1 MLVTHGI
8 TFLPQVD
15 QIVVLKDGAIT
26 ETGNYKELL
35 AQKGAF
41 AEFLVQHLEDEI
53 ADDEDAEG
61 DTVVIKEVKCGRNN
75 AGFFLRSR

>member
-61 DTVVIKEVKCGRNN
+61 VAVVIGSVKCARNN

>member
-15 QIVVLKDGAIT
+15 QIIVLKDGTIS

-41 AEFLVQHLEDEI
+41 AEFLMQHLE
-53 ADDEDAEG
+53 EDGEG
-61 DTVVIKEVKCGRNN
+61 DDVPEGKTALLI
-75 AGFFLRSR
+75 FY